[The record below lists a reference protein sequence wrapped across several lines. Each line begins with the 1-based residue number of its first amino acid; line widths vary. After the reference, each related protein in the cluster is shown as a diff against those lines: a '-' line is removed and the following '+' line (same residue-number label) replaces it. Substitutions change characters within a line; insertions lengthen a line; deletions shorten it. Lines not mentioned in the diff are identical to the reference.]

1 MPQIPRKLV
10 YYDKNQLKVG
20 EGGAGNAKSG
30 TNPPATNAYR
40 LPYSQVPQ
48 HQQYQQQQQQQ
59 QHHTKNHLRAAI
71 KNVAIQQQQLPYNQ
85 PNILYAAPPNAAYH
99 YERIPQ
105 QPQQQI
111 QIPVVPPV
119 PAQRGQ
125 QKSIQYVIAIPL
137 SYLRQFQQQILH
149 QQQQEQLQVFKGQQ
163 QPQQQQQLQPLPVY
177 SIAGP
182 LARDNHGAY
191 RPFHRFAP
199 TAVNDVS
206 SGTPQQQQ
214 TVSVAAA
221 SQHLLPASAASPGY
235 VTQYIQIPASV
246 LLAAAQS
253 AQVQLQQQ
261 QRPIHLPQ
269 NLYQQQPQIQ
279 LQQPI
284 HQHQQQQQQHA
295 QTLAP
300 QLYYYQPQQQFQL
313 QHQQQQQQQVQL
325 KQSQPSPLLTS
336 PPVYVHPIQ
345 QQLQQPT
352 QQHQTFQHLAEQQQQ
367 QQQQINVGKQQHSHR
382 VRGVRPTVTFTPSQ
396 YDSSVTAY
404 ESEEKAQ
411 LVALQAPAHTNLKAH
426 THTNAH
432 SQQYIAQAPLAPAQQ
447 HQLHQHQPTAT
458 AHQLVQAKAPEV
470 YEHIIPYSP
479 QYIEQYQVQQ
489 QHQQP
494 QQQPRHHQ
502 AHRLQIQPQQHN
514 QLVDHLNNLQ
524 ISQGTHG
531 PTPLPFLRLHT
542 PAATGVTPIYNLN
555 TVTTPAIQQPF
566 FSGTYQPAFTPL
578 GEPSKVTSFTNV
590 LLQPFVGH
598 SSSFASPEIGTA
610 VADSLPFI
618 HHTGGVRYATHLYH
632 PPTSAATLV
641 AGNNKQHNSVGA
653 QAHPSPR
660 ILNTAGEGKVSA
672 ASSAKVTSTVSASPT
687 IVKYP

>member
-1 MPQIPRKLV
+1 MRLFILILLVGSALSDEKVAKITDNKNVESAKKSAEDSKSKTGKRESSNETSSFGINTNDEPFKPISAPAPFEAAASDTQQV

-367 QQQQINVGKQQHSHR
+367 QQQQIN
-382 VRGVRPTVTFTPSQ
+382 
-396 YDSSVTAY
+396 
-404 ESEEKAQ
+404 
-411 LVALQAPAHTNLKAH
+411 
-426 THTNAH
+426 
-432 SQQYIAQAPLAPAQQ
+432 
-447 HQLHQHQPTAT
+447 
-458 AHQLVQAKAPEV
+458 
-470 YEHIIPYSP
+470 
-479 QYIEQYQVQQ
+479 
-489 QHQQP
+489 
-494 QQQPRHHQ
+494 
-502 AHRLQIQPQQHN
+502 
-514 QLVDHLNNLQ
+514 
-524 ISQGTHG
+524 GTHG